1 MTVILRGFRRRDLT
15 RPAGQA
21 GGAGGVYLA
30 AVTNLIALIGGAC
43 SRSEQ
48 PTVLPVKLVVR
59 ASTVPLMG
67 NTIAPSPGAG
77 KVPGPAGAR

>member
-1 MTVILRGFRRRDLT
+1 MFASGLVTPALTTVAAPLRMM
-15 RPAGQA
+15 
-21 GGAGGVYLA
+21 GAT
-30 AVTNLIALIGGAC
+30 AVTSLIALIGGAC
-43 SRSEQ
+43 SRSDQ

>member
-1 MTVILRGFRRRDLT
+1 MTVILSGFADEISPDPRAKL
-15 RPAGQA
+15 
-21 GGAGGVYLA
+21 
-30 AVTNLIALIGGAC
+30 LIALIGGAR
-43 SRSEQ
+43 SRSDQ

-59 ASTVPLMG
+59 ASSTPRIG